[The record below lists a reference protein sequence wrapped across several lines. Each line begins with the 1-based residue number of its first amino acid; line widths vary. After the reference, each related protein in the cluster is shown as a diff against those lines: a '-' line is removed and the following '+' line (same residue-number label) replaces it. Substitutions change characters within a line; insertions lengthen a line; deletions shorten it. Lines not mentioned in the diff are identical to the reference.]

1 VATRRNFTQEYKD
14 QAVRLVLD
22 SGRSIGEVAKHALS
36 PMQPTDLRP
45 VLHVQHLSQRR
56 EGSKFPDAGSSH
68 RRNAWL

>member
-36 PMQPTDLRP
+36 PMQPTDLRR
-45 VLHVQHLSQRR
+45 VLHL
-56 EGSKFPDAGSSH
+56 
-68 RRNAWL
+68 